1 MRARV
6 AGIGVWFPERIRE
19 NSEWPEEFRQRS
31 AERSGDRT
39 LVDIPTGEDDRFSRI
54 ATRHLTHESGD
65 PFLGTTRRRISD
77 ERTSGRD
84 AEAHAARAAL
94 EDAGVD
100 AADVDV
106 ILSWAIVP
114 DRIVPSNAC
123 HVGHAIGARRAWSMG
138 VDAACASVV
147 TQLTMA
153 ASLIES
159 GRANTVLLTQSHWV
173 TRAMPLMHPASPN
186 VGDGAAA
193 MVVRAAEGAGI
204 HTTVAVTEGQHYD
217 AVTWCRGRTRE
228 ADPPW
233 WEPGGA
239 FYLGSLAPE
248 AAQLLMRNTIG
259 IGVGTVEDL
268 MQRARMP
275 VSSIDVLACVQ
286 PRRWVPGGIAEGLGL
301 PEERAPQTF
310 DEYAHLGGVGVV
322 TNLLAARARGALI
335 PGARVAIYAQGAGF
349 TRAAALLTW

>member
-1 MRARV
+1 MRASV
-6 AGIGVWFPERIRE
+6 VGIGVWFPDRVRD
-19 NSEWPEEFRQRS
+19 NSEWPEEFRVRS
-31 AERSGDRT
+31 AERRGDRT
-39 LVDIPTGEDDRFSRI
+39 LVDIPTAEDDRFSRI
-54 ATRHLTHESGD
+54 ATRHLTSEAGD
-65 PFLGTTRRRISD
+65 PFLGTTRRRVSD
-77 ERTSGRD
+77 EHTSGRD

-114 DRIVPSNAC
+114 DRIAPSNAC
-123 HVGHAIGARRAWSMG
+123 HVGHAIGAHRAWSMG

-153 ASLIES
+153 ASLIEC
-159 GRANTVLLTQSHWV
+159 GRATTVLLTQSHWV
-173 TRAMPLMHPASPN
+173 TRAMPMMHPASPN
-186 VGDGAAA
+186 VGDGAGAI
-193 MVVRAAEGAGI
+193 VVRAAEGAGI

-217 AVTWCRGRTRE
+217 AVTWCRGKTPDT
-228 ADPPW
+228 DPPW

-239 FYLGSLAPE
+239 FYMGSLAPE

-286 PRRWVPGGIAEGLGL
+286 PRRWVPSGIAEGLGL

-310 DEYAHLGGVGVV
+310 DEYAHLGGMGVV
-322 TNLLAARARGALI
+322 ANLLAARENGALI